1 MAATIA
7 DVAHRAGVSTAT
19 VSRVLSGAA
28 PAREATRTRVLE
40 AAEALGYRPSGL
52 GRALKRRATLTIGL
66 LVTDIGNP
74 FFPQIV
80 RAVEDEAHARGYG
93 VVLGNASDDP
103 DRELAYIDLL
113 LDRRVDGLIVASSRA
128 TRRHADRLAA
138 ARMPVVLLNSEAPAA
153 GLHGLATDHRAGA
166 RLAVEHLLA
175 LGHRRIVHIGAA
187 DALAAAAAPRRE
199 GLRGGMAAA
208 GLDPDSLIVVTSD
221 GTVEGGARAAAAMLR
236 GDTRPTAVACYND
249 LVAIGVLRTLRQA
262 GVAIPGEM
270 SVVGFDDI
278 ELAAWTDPPLT
289 TVRQPTGELGRRAV
303 ERIASALSGTAPAP
317 SLEILAPSLVVRGTT
332 APPRGDTGQGT
343 T

>member
-28 PAREATRTRVLE
+28 PSSEATRARVLE
-40 AAEALGYRPSGL
+40 AAEALDYRPSGL
-52 GRALKRRATLTIGL
+52 GRALKRRATFTIGL

-153 GLHGLATDHRAGA
+153 GLHGIATDHRAGA
-166 RLAVEHLLA
+166 RLAIEHLLA
-175 LGHRRIVHIGAA
+175 LGHRRVAHIGAP

-199 GLRGGMAAA
+199 GLRDGMAAA
-208 GLDPDSLIVVTSD
+208 
-221 GTVEGGARAAAAMLR
+221 
-236 GDTRPTAVACYND
+236 
-249 LVAIGVLRTLRQA
+249 
-262 GVAIPGEM
+262 
-270 SVVGFDDI
+270 
-278 ELAAWTDPPLT
+278 
-289 TVRQPTGELGRRAV
+289 
-303 ERIASALSGTAPAP
+303 
-317 SLEILAPSLVVRGTT
+317 
-332 APPRGDTGQGT
+332 
-343 T
+343 